1 VSRGRGTACRK
12 VGTRDNGLT
21 PSHEQAIALLT
32 SILKYHTQ
40 AYTQALTLNTSGT
53 LFKTGSRICGH
64 VLGEDVVEHSGVT
77 RAGMHIIRGME
88 R

>member
-40 AYTQALTLNTSGT
+40 ALTLNTSGT

-64 VLGEDVVEHSGVT
+64 VLGEDVVEHSGVS